1 MTAELDATVAGLRG
15 LGFRLDLIMP
25 ADDPTEAVLSRDGVV
40 VRVSASSTE
49 LRAPLVVPDLVP
61 SLVVTRAGGASV
73 VGRAGMEYRDLI
85 PDRQGGRFIASHI
98 RIPDGGPVPDD
109 VHFHDVRFQVI
120 VCRAGWVRVVYE
132 DQGPPF
138 VLAPGDVVLQP
149 PGIRHRVLEASP
161 GLEVVEV
168 GCPARHPTMLDHG
181 LALPTAEV
189 RPDRAYGAGQRFVRH
204 VAATAGWS
212 PSVVPGW
219 EARET
224 AVAAATDGLAGVRH
238 LRPDGAPAGPWRH
251 TGELCLRYVTQGRV
265 TVVGEDLHE
274 DLGPDD
280 CIVVPPGVGHRLIPA
295 DPATELLEITLP
307 T

>member
-1 MTAELDATVAGLRG
+1 MGLQAAIDELVG
-15 LGFRLDLIMP
+15 LGYRLDMIMP
-25 ADDPTEAVLSRDGVV
+25 ADDPSEAVLSRDGMV
-40 VRVSASSTE
+40 VRLGPSPAVAPA
-49 LRAPLVVPDLVP
+49 LAVPPLVPA
-61 SLVVTRAGGASV
+61 LVVTRAGGPSV
-73 VGRAGMEYRDLI
+73 VGRAGMEYRDLL
-85 PDRQGGRFIASHI
+85 PDRQGGRFVASHI

-138 VLAPGDVVLQP
+138 VLSPGDVVLQP

-181 LALPTAEV
+181 LDLPTPEEH
-189 RPDRAYGAGQRFVRH
+189 PDRAYGDGQRFVRH
-204 VAATAGWS
+204 VAAAVGWS
-212 PSVVPGW
+212 PSGVPGW

-224 AVAAATDGLAGVRH
+224 AVAMATDGLAGVRH
-238 LRPDGAPAGPWRH
+238 LRPSGSSPRRWSHD
-251 TGELCLRYVTQGRV
+251 GELCLRYVTQGRV
-265 TVVGEDLHE
+265 RVLGAGLDE

-280 CIVVPPGVGHRLIPA
+280 CIVVPPGVPHELIPA

-307 T
+307 ATP

>member
-1 MTAELDATVAGLRG
+1 
-15 LGFRLDLIMP
+15 
-25 ADDPTEAVLSRDGVV
+25 VLSRDGVTV
-40 VRVSASSTE
+40 QVGGGPPVASAPPV
-49 LRAPLVVPDLVP
+49 PLVVPDLVP
-61 SLVVTRAGGASV
+61 SLVVTRAGGGSV

-138 VLAPGDVVLQP
+138 VLSPGDVVLQP

-161 GLEVVEV
+161 GLEVIEV
-168 GCPARHPTMLDHG
+168 GCPARHPTHVEHALT
-181 LALPTAEV
+181 LPTAV
-189 RPDRAYGAGQRFVRH
+189 VVPDRDFSGQRFVHH
-204 VAATAGWS
+204 VAADVGWT
-212 PSVVPGW
+212 PSAVPGW

-224 AVAAATDGLAGVRH
+224 AVATATSDLAGVRH
-238 LRPDGAPAGPWRH
+238 LRPSGAPNGPWSH
-251 TGELCLRYVTQGRV
+251 TGELCLRYVTRGRV
-265 TVVGEDLHE
+265 TIRGEDLDE

-280 CIVVPPGVGHRLIPA
+280 SIVVPPGIPHELL
-295 DPATELLEITLP
+295 PATPTTELLEVTLP
-307 T
+307 APPDPLPNWRSDLPSRQGI